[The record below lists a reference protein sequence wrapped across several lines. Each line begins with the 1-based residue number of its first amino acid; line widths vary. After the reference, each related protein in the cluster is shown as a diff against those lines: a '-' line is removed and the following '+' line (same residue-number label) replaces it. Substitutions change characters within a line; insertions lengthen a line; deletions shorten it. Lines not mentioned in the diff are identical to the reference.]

1 MKQKAAWYSIRKH
14 AVIASAALAAMAGA
28 GAAAPAASAE
38 ILIYGDIGESWW
50 SESVSAGQFVR
61 ELQALDVEAI
71 TVRINSLGG
80 SVPDGI
86 AIHNA
91 MKRHKAT
98 ITTIVDGMALSIASL
113 IALAG
118 DSVQMAENATYMV
131 HAPWTYAA
139 GNAVELREVADQL
152 DTWSAAMSTS
162 YASKTG
168 KPQAE
173 MLALIADGKDHW
185 YTAEEA
191 KAAGFVDEVVSAAP
205 IAAMA
210 SADLSRF
217 RDVPEHVRAQLAAY
231 TATRSQPQPAAA
243 AATNPEQSMPEKT
256 PAANPAAATQPD
268 QAVQAAI
275 AAATAAGV
283 QAEASRRADITAAF
297 DKFNAAD
304 RPEVAALLARC
315 VADTTVTA
323 AAAKDQLLAVLGR
336 TAEPAGASHVQ
347 TVADERDKRVNAAVQ
362 AIMARAG
369 VYGTDRKRVV
379 MDSGNP
385 FRGATLMEMARASLA
400 RAGIKTDGMDKRA
413 LVAAAFTTGTSD
425 FPVLLENAMH
435 KTLQGAYAVAPDT
448 WSRFCKLGEV
458 SDFRAHNR
466 YRVGSLSNLDAKNEL
481 GEFVNK
487 AIPDGEKASIT
498 AGTKGN
504 IINLSREAVINDDLG
519 AFVGLAA
526 ALGRAAKR
534 TVEADVYAL
543 LALNSG
549 MGPTLEDGKAL
560 FHADHGNLQT
570 TGGVPSMA
578 AIEAARVAMGKQLD
592 VGGNDYLDIRPSIWV
607 GPLSLG
613 GQAREVNGAE
623 FNDEAT
629 KNQRRPNV
637 VRGLFR
643 DIVDTPRLSGTGWY
657 MFADPADAPV
667 IEVAFLDGVQEPY
680 LEMEQGFDVDGS
692 RWKVRLDFATAGI
705 DYRGAYLNDGA

>member
-1 MKQKAAWYSIRKH
+1 MTKPATWYSIRKH
-14 AVIASAALAAMAGA
+14 AAVTAAVLALAAAQ
-28 GAAAPAASAE
+28 GAAPPAASAE

-71 TVRINSLGG
+71 TVRINSIGG

-91 MKRHKAT
+91 MKRHRAQ

-118 DSVQMAENATYMV
+118 DTVQMAENATYMV

-162 YASKTG
+162 YASKSG

-173 MLALIADGKDHW
+173 MLALITDGKDHW

-191 KAAGFVDEVVSAAP
+191 KAAGFIDTVVSAAP
-205 IAAMA
+205 VAAMA
-210 SADLSRF
+210 SADLSHF
-217 RDVPEHVRAQLAAY
+217 RDVPEHVRAQLAAARSQS
-231 TATRSQPQPAAA
+231 TVTRSHPAAA
-243 AATNPEQSMPEKT
+243 AATNPEQSMPEKN
-256 PAANPAAATQPD
+256 PAANPTAATQPD
-268 QAVQAAI
+268 QAAAI

-283 QAEASRRADITAAF
+283 QAEATRRADITAAYE
-297 DKFNAAD
+297 KFNAAD
-304 RPEVAALLARC
+304 RPEVAALLAKC
-315 VADTTVTA
+315 LADTAVTA
-323 AAAKDQLLAVLGR
+323 AAAKDQLLTVLGR
-336 TAEPAGASHVQ
+336 SAEPAGATHVQ
-347 TVADERDKRVNAAVQ
+347 TVADERDKRVAAAVQ

-369 VYGTDRKRVV
+369 VYGGDRKRVV
-379 MDSGNP
+379 MDTGNP
-385 FRGATLMEMARASLA
+385 FRGATLMEIARASLA

-413 LVAAAFTTGTSD
+413 IVAAAFTTSTSD

-448 WSRFCKLGEV
+448 WTRFCKIGEV

-487 AIPDGEKASIT
+487 TIPDGEKASIT

-504 IINLSREAVINDDLG
+504 IINISREAIINDDLG

-526 ALGRAAKR
+526 AFGRAAKR
-534 TVEADVYAL
+534 TVESDVYAL
-543 LALNSG
+543 FALNSG

-570 TGGVPSMA
+570 TGA
-578 AIEAARVAMGKQLD
+578 APTMESIEAARVAMGLQLD
-592 VGGNDYLDIRPSIWV
+592 VGGNDYLDIRPSVWV

-613 GQAREVNGAE
+613 GKAREVNGAE
-623 FNDEAT
+623 YNDEAT

-643 DIVDTPRLSGTGWY
+643 DIVDTPRLTGTGWY
-657 MFADPADAPV
+657 MFADPNDAPV

-705 DYRGAYLNDGA
+705 DFRGAYFNDGA